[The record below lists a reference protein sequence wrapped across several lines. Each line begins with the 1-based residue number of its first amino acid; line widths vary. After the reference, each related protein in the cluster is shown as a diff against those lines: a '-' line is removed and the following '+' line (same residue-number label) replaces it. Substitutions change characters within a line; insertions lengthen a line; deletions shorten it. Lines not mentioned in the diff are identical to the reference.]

1 MAAAQLLAAS
11 WIASVSVWRWFA
23 PDFRIYGFAFIDLAL
38 VFIFYS
44 MSRGKWFPVPLF
56 FLHAA
61 LIAYHVYALLVGSS
75 IGWIGAFLNRAFEMA
90 LLYVMACAAFRI
102 WRNSRKSKDAPLG
115 ARFSVREDR

>member
-1 MAAAQLLAAS
+1 MS

-23 PDFRIYGFAFIDLAL
+23 PELRLYGFAFIDLAL
-38 VFIFYS
+38 AFIFYS

-90 LLYVMACAAFRI
+90 LLYVMACALWRI
-102 WRNSRKSKDAPLG
+102 RSG
-115 ARFSVREDR
+115 ARKRKGEPFPARLSVGEDR